1 MTPTQEI
8 QRLYR
13 EYPQPATF
21 RQDIMAYAVFGYVIA
36 RPDLF
41 VMGRPVCRDADP
53 DDIATPWVHFDKPD
67 SWLIYAFSGSSRNM
81 LDFIPYP
88 LQWIGFQRRGNPL
101 KFNDYNRFLQLLR
114 K

>member
-8 QRLYR
+8 QRLYSL
-13 EYPQPATF
+13 YPQPTTF
-21 RQDIMAYAVFGYVIA
+21 AQDMMAHAVFGYVIA
-36 RPDLF
+36 RPDMF
-41 VMGRPVCRDADP
+41 VMGRAVDRYADP
-53 DDIATPWVHFDKPD
+53 KDIALPWVTFDNPNA
-67 SWLIYAFSGSSRNM
+67 WLVYAFSGSSRNL

-101 KFNDYNRFLQLLR
+101 KFYDYNRFLQLLR